1 VARVAANDGPR
12 LNASP
17 KRSPPSLAPYCC
29 ARAFRPALARWH
41 LVRTLRR
48 GRRVSPAGSCSV
60 GLRAFGLQK
69 SRHDMAAAQR
79 ERLRNRRLN
88 ETFSF
93 VAADGLRYTATAAW
107 FDDGRLGE
115 LFLGNHKSNSQADT
129 NARDAAIVLS
139 IALQYGA
146 DLDVIRRALC
156 RDSHG
161 CPSGVLGA
169 ALDHLAAG
177 QG

>member
-1 VARVAANDGPR
+1 MTA
-12 LNASP
+12 
-17 KRSPPSLAPYCC
+17 
-29 ARAFRPALARWH
+29 
-41 LVRTLRR
+41 T
-48 GRRVSPAGSCSV
+48 
-60 GLRAFGLQK
+60 
-69 SRHDMAAAQR
+69 QR

-115 LFLGNHKSNSQADT
+115 LFLGNHKSSSQADT

-146 DLDVIRRALC
+146 DVETIRLALC

-161 CPSGVLGA
+161 RPSGVLGA
-169 ALDHLAAG
+169 ALDHLAAW
-177 QG
+177 QR